1 MKDSGSSVY
10 YDIKETVTDI
20 MDNECLHLLIE
31 EHTLINKMFF
41 SLEHN
46 DTLQSNGKRL

>member
-1 MKDSGSSVY
+1 MKDSSSSVY

-31 EHTLINKMFF
+31 EET
-41 SLEHN
+41 
-46 DTLQSNGKRL
+46 DTSY